1 MKFKILSTRLWTV
14 GEDKDLIEAVER
26 YGTHRWKAVARFLGT
41 KTRRECQSR
50 WVNWLDPQIR
60 RDEWSEMEDAKLR
73 ELSRI
78 MSAQW
83 QTISEIFNGTPSSLK
98 THSRRYV
105 IRSSTSSFTKKAGPP
120 QRICGEH
127 TTNSQ
132 LKSGEKKVFLQRS
145 TPRSKIDL
153 DFDNSFSNLNK
164 QEKAAMKEKE
174 KDKAVVKE
182 NENEKVA
189 TKEKENEKVAAAA
202 VEEKEK
208 TAAVKEEEKTA
219 AVKDKEKAVDMK

>member
-98 THSRRYV
+98 THREFVASIQPTASLNQGRRRFSCSV
-105 IRSSTSSFTKKAGPP
+105 QLQGAKLISTLIILSP
-120 QRICGEH
+120 I
-127 TTNSQ
+127 
-132 LKSGEKKVFLQRS
+132 
-145 TPRSKIDL
+145 
-153 DFDNSFSNLNK
+153 
-164 QEKAAMKEKE
+164 
-174 KDKAVVKE
+174 
-182 NENEKVA
+182 
-189 TKEKENEKVAAAA
+189 
-202 VEEKEK
+202 
-208 TAAVKEEEKTA
+208 
-219 AVKDKEKAVDMK
+219 